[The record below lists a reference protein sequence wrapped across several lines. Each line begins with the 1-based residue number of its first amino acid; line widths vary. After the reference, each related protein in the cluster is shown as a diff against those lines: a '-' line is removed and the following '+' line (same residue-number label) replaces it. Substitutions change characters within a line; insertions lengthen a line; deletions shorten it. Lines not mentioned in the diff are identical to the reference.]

1 MENKPQF
8 DGLMNFYDEW
18 ASAKSEKE
26 KKWGR
31 IDKTGAWI
39 ENPTYQEFSSF
50 SDGLIWLR
58 KVSSSMF
65 FWIRH
70 GKLNLR
76 WTDVAN

>member
-1 MENKPQF
+1 
-8 DGLMNFYDEW
+8 MNFYDEW
-18 ASAKSEKE
+18 ASAKSKKE

-58 KVSSSMF
+58 KVSSSTF
-65 FWIRH
+65 F
-70 GKLNLR
+70 
-76 WTDVAN
+76 